1 MRYIYTGGPYREFRG
16 YVFVGEKPVTITD
29 RGTLL
34 ALERMHDFKP
44 CEERHEE
51 EKTEAKTEVLTPA
64 KATVANACPKCG
76 RVLSRGMFMHRK
88 YCRGV

>member
-16 YVFVGEKPVTITD
+16 YVFIGATPVTITD
-29 RGTLL
+29 RATLL

-51 EKTEAKTEVLTPA
+51 EKTEAKAEVL
-64 KATVANACPKCG
+64 KATVKNACPKCG
-76 RVLSRGMFMHRK
+76 RVLARGMVMHQRWCK
-88 YCRGV
+88 GV